1 MIEMEVV
8 RKKAQELAEAIV
20 NSPEYKR
27 FMAAKGQVE
36 AHQAALIML
45 RDFQKRQLEL
55 HKQQMEGTPVT
66 EDQAEDLRKLYEI
79 ISVNPYVREL
89 FEAEFVF
96 SGLMMEV
103 QEILSGALGLKEEEP
118 GEEASEAP
126 PTIVAPKKKIW
137 TPGSDL

>member
-1 MIEMEVV
+1 MEVV

-55 HKQQMEGTPVT
+55 HKQQMEGTVLQRISGRPA
-66 EDQAEDLRKLYEI
+66 QALRDHLRQ
-79 ISVNPYVREL
+79 PLR
-89 FEAEFVF
+89 
-96 SGLMMEV
+96 SGTV
-103 QEILSGALGLKEEEP
+103 
-118 GEEASEAP
+118 
-126 PTIVAPKKKIW
+126 
-137 TPGSDL
+137 